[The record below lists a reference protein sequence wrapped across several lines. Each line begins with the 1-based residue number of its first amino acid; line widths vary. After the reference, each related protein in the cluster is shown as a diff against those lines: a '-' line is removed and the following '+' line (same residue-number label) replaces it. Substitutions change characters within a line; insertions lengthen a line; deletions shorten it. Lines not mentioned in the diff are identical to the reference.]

1 MRTKLE
7 AGWFSYIE
15 SGDAGEVVLLLHALG
30 RSAADWQPVID
41 RLGAAYRVLALDMR
55 GHGDSCRPGVYSF
68 EVMRDDVLEFV
79 DALGLDRFHLI
90 GHSMGATTS
99 ILFAERWPDRLD
111 RLVLEDTPPPS
122 GRESIPPPPDQPDE
136 PVAFDWPLIG
146 SIVDQLNHP
155 DPSWWTD
162 LDRITAPTLIIAGGK
177 DSFIDQAELAE
188 TARLIPNADLVTI
201 EAGHHIHTGKPDEF
215 TSAVMT
221 FLTE

>member
-1 MRTKLE
+1 M
-7 AGWFSYIE
+7 
-15 SGDAGEVVLLLHALG
+15 
-30 RSAADWQPVID
+30 
-41 RLGAAYRVLALDMR
+41 
-55 GHGDSCRPGVYSF
+55 
-68 EVMRDDVLEFV
+68 
-79 DALGLDRFHLI
+79 
-90 GHSMGATTS
+90 
-99 ILFAERWPDRLD
+99 
-111 RLVLEDTPPPS
+111 
-122 GRESIPPPPDQPDE
+122 
-136 PVAFDWPLIG
+136 AFDWPLIG